1 MVALSVGGCGRK
13 SGTVGTKAAGTEVS
27 AIEPAKASDKPM
39 TVEGTGLKPVHDDPA
54 QDGWDSERAN
64 DALAAPLAAL
74 KQVVASG
81 DPAGAEAAKSL
92 DAIATATAE
101 IGALTAPE
109 WRIDFQGPD
118 GLTVRRGEPKMPAG
132 TGLTSLQKALG
143 DWLDKGA
150 EPHAYLKVLGVA
162 LDPAARTIDARI
174 DVELDTVRPDGTRRQ
189 HNGEWHTT
197 WSLDTP
203 PRLTKLTASACEE
216 VTGPAHRAF
225 EDWTESA
232 LGKNASWKQHL
243 VRPQDHWAARMESSL
258 GLEGSS
264 WHGIA
269 VADVDG
275 DGRDDVFFPEEG
287 GLPNRLFHHEADGT
301 ARDVTA
307 EAGLDWLD
315 LTRAALF
322 ADFDNDGD
330 PDLAASLQEG
340 VIFAENDGRGHF
352 KPRSTVLAAA
362 GFPFGLAAAD
372 YDGDGDLDLFA
383 ACYHQ
388 RQGVLKN
395 FTFARPVPYHD
406 ATNGAPDLLL
416 RNDGGWQFAQAGPAA
431 GLDEG
436 GNNKFGFAPAWDDFD
451 GDGLLD
457 CFVANDFGR
466 KNLWRQQRAPDGLL
480 RFVDMAPNSAVLD
493 VGAGMSACWG
503 DVDNDGRPDLLVGNM
518 FSSAGNRI
526 VTQSQ
531 FMEGVADDT
540 KALYR
545 RHAKG
550 NSLFLNQGNGSF
562 DDVSEESG
570 IALGRWAWSSKM
582 ADFDNDGWQDLYVAN
597 GYLTQDDPHD
607 L

>member
-1 MVALSVGGCGRK
+1 
-13 SGTVGTKAAGTEVS
+13 
-27 AIEPAKASDKPM
+27 M
-39 TVEGTGLKPVHDDPA
+39 TVEGTGLQPTHDDPA
-54 QDGWDSERAN
+54 QDGWDSEKAN
-64 DALAAPLAAL
+64 DAIAGPLSAL
-74 KQVVASG
+74 KKLVASG
-81 DPAGAEAAKSL
+81 ESMAPNGKTDDPLPSIVTPDAGIGSL
-92 DAIATATAE
+92 TAT
-101 IGALTAPE
+101 E
-109 WRIDFQGPD
+109 WRIDFRGTD
-118 GLTVRRGEPKMPAG
+118 GLTVRRGEPVGSPGRGAPALRNALASWIG
-132 TGLTSLQKALG
+132 TGA
-143 DWLDKGA
+143 D
-150 EPHAYLKVLGVA
+150 PHAYLKVLGVA
-162 LDPAARTIDARI
+162 LDKSTGTLTSRI
-174 DVELDTVRPDGTRRQ
+174 DVELDVTEPGGTRRQ
-189 HNGEWHTT
+189 HNGEWQVT
-197 WSLDTP
+197 WTMESP
-203 PRLTKLTASACEE
+203 PRLKQLTASACEE
-216 VTGPAHRAF
+216 VLAPVGRVF
-225 EDWTESA
+225 QDWTQSA
-232 LGKNASWKQHL
+232 LAANASWKSQL
-243 VRPQDHWAARMESSL
+243 LRPQDHWAARIESQL

-275 DGRDDVFFPEEG
+275 DGLDDVFLPEEG

-301 ARDVTA
+301 TRDVTL

-315 LTRAALF
+315 LTRAAIF

-330 PDLAASLQEG
+330 VDLAASLQEG

-352 KPRSTVLAAA
+352 TPRSTVLAAA

-372 YDGDGDLDLFA
+372 HDGDGDLDLFA

-416 RNDGGWQFAQAGPAA
+416 RNGGNWQFAQAGPAA
-431 GLDEG
+431 GLEVG
-436 GNNKFGFAPAWDDFD
+436 GNDKFGFAPAWTDFD

-466 KNLWRQQRAPDGLL
+466 KNLWRQQRTADGLVH
-480 RFVDMAPNSAVLD
+480 FVDVATPAGVLD
-493 VGAGMSACWG
+493 IGAGMSACWG

-526 VTQSQ
+526 VTQAQ
-531 FMEGVADDT
+531 FMQGVTDDT

-550 NSLFLNQGNGSF
+550 NSLFLNKGDGSF
-562 DDVSEESG
+562 DDISETAG
-570 IALGRWAWSSKM
+570 ITLGRWAWSSKM
-582 ADFDNDGWQDLYVAN
+582 ADLDNDGWQDLYVAN